1 MWPNSG
7 TVLSAASLVYRL
19 PASWVGPKL
28 PWKVL
33 HAALHLLAFTITV
46 VGLIAVF
53 RFHNHSKITHLY
65 SLHSWLGITTVIL
78 FACQVGASASSFPV
92 LWVLCALRM
101 ASLASAPS
109 ILFAPYLERTLNPV
123 DSVI

>member
-1 MWPNSG
+1 MYWHLLLLVERLCRVTSGECKAMWLSPG

-19 PASWVGPKL
+19 PSSWVGPKL

-33 HAALHLLAFTITV
+33 HAALHLLAFTLTV

-53 RFHNHSKITHLY
+53 RFHNHSKIAHLY

-78 FACQVGASASSFPV
+78 FACQVGVLCPFLLSPCGYRV
-92 LWVLCALRM
+92 LWAWLH
-101 ASLASAPS
+101 
-109 ILFAPYLERTLNPV
+109 
-123 DSVI
+123 